1 MYFSYMLQDEGC
13 RENAWVVSMAA
24 KTKAAQDDLQDLNN
38 TLTARMGNKMGAGHS
53 PGSSSAAT
61 LTGGATDARGASES
75 SPRLCVKLSESAESA
90 PSSPSP
96 RSTGS
101 SPWEEAPPSLPPPSG
116 LEPDQKRPRPWH
128 QRRQPSPKSNPRFTV
143 LPQRRW
149 KAPNMSEAKFKA
161 WAQHHHIVTDPD
173 DNSQWYVQLLPE
185 KWDYCLLCNKYCD
198 WTHMT
203 SGTHLDRCKYPASYL
218 YAYMA

>member
-1 MYFSYMLQDEGC
+1 MTEGGELQVKVATTMGRIRRNLIEVGVYFSYMLENEGC
-13 RENAWVVSMAA
+13 RENPWVVSMAA

-75 SPRLCVKLSESAESA
+75 SRRLCVNLSESAESA

-143 LPQRRW
+143 LPQRR
-149 KAPNMSEAKFKA
+149 
-161 WAQHHHIVTDPD
+161 
-173 DNSQWYVQLLPE
+173 
-185 KWDYCLLCNKYCD
+185 
-198 WTHMT
+198 
-203 SGTHLDRCKYPASYL
+203 
-218 YAYMA
+218 

>member
-1 MYFSYMLQDEGC
+1 
-13 RENAWVVSMAA
+13 
-24 KTKAAQDDLQDLNN
+24 
-38 TLTARMGNKMGAGHS
+38 
-53 PGSSSAAT
+53 
-61 LTGGATDARGASES
+61 
-75 SPRLCVKLSESAESA
+75 
-90 PSSPSP
+90 
-96 RSTGS
+96 
-101 SPWEEAPPSLPPPSG
+101 
-116 LEPDQKRPRPWH
+116 
-128 QRRQPSPKSNPRFTV
+128 
-143 LPQRRW
+143 
-149 KAPNMSEAKFKA
+149 MSETKFKD

>member
-1 MYFSYMLQDEGC
+1 MGRITQNLGEVDAYFTKMLENEGC
-13 RENAWVVSMAA
+13 RKNPWVVSMAA
-24 KTKAAQDDLQDLNN
+24 KTNAAEDDLQDLNN
-38 TLTARMGNKMGAGHS
+38 TLTARMGNRMGAGHS

-101 SPWEEAPPSLPPPSG
+101 SPWEEAPRSLPPPSG

-149 KAPNMSEAKFKA
+149 KAPNINETKFKA
-161 WAQHHHIVTDPD
+161 S
-173 DNSQWYVQLLPE
+173 SQSSALKLCWGLCPFPSSALAFKLTVCRLLS
-185 KWDYCLLCNKYCD
+185 LL
-198 WTHMT
+198 
-203 SGTHLDRCKYPASYL
+203 SLPVL
-218 YAYMA
+218 

>member
-1 MYFSYMLQDEGC
+1 M
-13 RENAWVVSMAA
+13 
-24 KTKAAQDDLQDLNN
+24 
-38 TLTARMGNKMGAGHS
+38 
-53 PGSSSAAT
+53 PPSSAAT
-61 LTGGATDARGASES
+61 ITGGAINARGASDASAS
-75 SPRLCVKLSESAESA
+75 SSRLCVKLSESGESA
-90 PSSPSP
+90 PASPSP
-96 RSTGS
+96 RSSGRS
-101 SPWEEAPPSLPPPSG
+101 SRTSSWEEAPRSPPPPPG
-116 LEPDQKRPRPWH
+116 LERDQKRPRPWH

-203 SGTHLDRCKYPASYL
+203 SGTHLDRCKYPAIYL